1 MKCPFCGNKDTDV
14 IDSRDTDELNAVR
27 RRRECP
33 LCKKRFT
40 TYERPEESVIIVLKR
55 DGRREKFDKQKLI
68 NSILKSVGKRPINYN
83 KVSEIVEDI
92 ERELRL
98 KQSEE
103 VPSKIIGEM
112 VLKRLK
118 KIDDIAYIRFAAV
131 YKEFK
136 SIDDVMNEIQMLKK
150 MKKE

>member
-1 MKCPFCGNKDTDV
+1 MKCPFCGYKDTDV
-14 IDSRDTDELNAVR
+14 VDSRDTEELNAIR

-33 LCKKRFT
+33 VCKKRFT
-40 TYERPEESVIIVLKR
+40 TYERPEESVIIVIKR

-68 NSILKSVGKRPINYN
+68 NSILKSVGKRPVNYN
-83 KVSEIVEDI
+83 KVVEIVEDI
-92 ERELRL
+92 ERELRA

-103 VPSKIIGEM
+103 IESKAIGEM

-118 KIDDIAYIRFAAV
+118 KIDDIVYLRFAAV

-136 SIDDVMNEIQMLKK
+136 SVDDVSKEIEMLKK
-150 MKKE
+150 QKK

>member
-1 MKCPFCGNKDTDV
+1 MKCPFCGHEDTDV
-14 IDSRDTDELNAVR
+14 IDSRDTEDLNAIR

-33 LCKKRFT
+33 NCKKRFT
-40 TYERPEESVIIVLKR
+40 TYERAEESVIIVIKR

-68 NSILKSVGKRPINYN
+68 NSILKSIGKRPISYN
-83 KVSEIVEDI
+83 KVIEIVESI
-92 ERELRL
+92 ERELRT

-103 VPSKIIGEM
+103 INSTMIGEM

-118 KIDDIAYIRFAAV
+118 KLDDIAYIRFAAV

-136 SIDDVMNEIQMLKK
+136 AVDDILNEVKMLQKQKK
-150 MKKE
+150 